1 MNKSKGIKIAQE
13 LTSAIIARKL
23 SDNAG
28 YTITQMSDEIIIE
41 LDIIDELIEA
51 LQALKKEQE

>member
-1 MNKSKGIKIAQE
+1 MSKSIKIDQR

-23 SDNAG
+23 SDNEG

-51 LQALKKEQE
+51 LQNLRDGKNV

>member
-1 MNKSKGIKIAQE
+1 MSKSIKIAQE

-51 LQALKKEQE
+51 LQALKKVQE